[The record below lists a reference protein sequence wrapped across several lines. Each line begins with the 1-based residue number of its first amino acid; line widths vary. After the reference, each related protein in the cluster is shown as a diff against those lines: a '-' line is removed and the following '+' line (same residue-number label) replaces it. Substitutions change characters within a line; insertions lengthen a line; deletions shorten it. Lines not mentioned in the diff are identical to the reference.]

1 MALLSLQH
9 TRILDL
15 SRVLAGPLCTMML
28 GDLGADVIKVERP
41 GHGDETREWGPPFD
55 ERGAS
60 AYYLAVNRNKLSVAA
75 DFESDAA
82 MIQNLVVNAD
92 VVVENFL
99 PGALARAGLS
109 RDELVVANPKLV
121 WCTINGFGANSSR
134 PGYDLVVQAETG
146 WMAITGEPDGEPM
159 KAGVALADIIAGKD
173 AAIAILAALT
183 GLARGNPVERR
194 LTISLAD
201 SARAALINAAQN
213 VMVSGADATRWGNAH
228 ANLCPYQL
236 FRARDRG
243 IVIAVGSDEQWRACV
258 LALGLPELAADA
270 RLKTNRGRV
279 EHRALVV
286 SAIQQTVVLRS
297 ALECAAA
304 LNRAGVPNGLVKT
317 VLEAISD
324 AGTASPGTGMP
335 PSVGGTV
342 RLAPPT
348 LDQHGALVRDRGWGA
363 FEALRGIS

>member
-1 MALLSLQH
+1 MASLSLQH

-55 ERGAS
+55 ASGAS

-75 DFESDAA
+75 DFTRDAVLIRSLIA
-82 MIQNLVVNAD
+82 SAD

-109 RDELVVANPKLV
+109 PDELVNANPKLV
-121 WCTINGFGANSSR
+121 WCSINGFGANSSR
-134 PGYDLVVQAETG
+134 PGYDFVVQAETG
-146 WMAITGEPDGEPM
+146 WMSITGEPDGEPM

-173 AAIAILAALT
+173 ATIAILAALT

-194 LTISLAD
+194 LTISLAE

-213 VMVSGADATRWGNAH
+213 ALVSGVDATRWGNSH
-228 ANLCPYQL
+228 ANLTPYQL

-243 IVIAVGSDEQWRACV
+243 IVIAVGSDEQWKACV
-258 LALGLPELAADA
+258 RALGLPELAADP
-270 RLKTNRGRV
+270 RLTTNRGRL
-279 EHRALVV
+279 EHRTLVA
-286 SAIQQTVVLRS
+286 SAIQKAVSLRS
-297 ALECAAA
+297 ASDCARV
-304 LNRAGVPNGLVKT
+304 LDQAGIPNGLVKT

-324 AGTASPGTGMP
+324 AGTASPRTGMP

-342 RLAPPT
+342 RLVPPA
-348 LDQHGALVRDRGWGA
+348 LDQHGALVRDRGWEA
-363 FEALRGIS
+363 FKDLEEVR